1 MRSLAL
7 GLLFS
12 AFALTAAMAD
22 ESCKA
27 QASDKKLAGAALSS
41 FMKKCE
47 TDATT
52 ACDTQAADRSFQ
64 VQPKTAS
71 PRSASRTRRAPSVT
85 AGATKAPDAAT
96 PSIGPSRLRCRCWFM
111 RGGTGATPSQTPRQ
125 GEARPCSSQSG
136 FFIVIEEFGPVA
148 LPG

>member
-52 ACDTQAADRSFQ
+52 ACDTQAADKNLSGAAKDSFTKKC
-64 VQPKTAS
+64 VKD
-71 PRSASRTRRAPSVT
+71 
-85 AGATKAPDAAT
+85 AT
-96 PSIGPSRLRCRCWFM
+96 
-111 RGGTGATPSQTPRQ
+111 GT
-125 GEARPCSSQSG
+125 
-136 FFIVIEEFGPVA
+136 
-148 LPG
+148 